1 MAVVLVL
8 GASILGLIS
17 AITAYLVFD
26 IGLLL
31 ALGLWSGT
39 GILATCLGLLVAVL
53 ADSRS
58 SCDRGPPIGTAR
70 TG

>member
-8 GASILGLIS
+8 GASILGLIL

-31 ALGLWSGT
+31 ALGLWSGI
-39 GILATCLGLLVAVL
+39 GILAVCLGLLLAVL
-53 ADSRS
+53 ADSRRP
-58 SCDRGPPIGTAR
+58 CDSGPPIGTAR